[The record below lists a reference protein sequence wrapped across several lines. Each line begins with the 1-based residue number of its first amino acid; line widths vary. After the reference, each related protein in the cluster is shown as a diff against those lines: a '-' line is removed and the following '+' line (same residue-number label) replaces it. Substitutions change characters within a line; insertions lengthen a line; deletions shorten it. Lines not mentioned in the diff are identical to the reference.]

1 MMSRE
6 EIIENYK
13 LELNPGSKKVDDLL
27 NMMADLHI
35 ERDALM
41 VKLEDAE
48 KKNKELSESKSY
60 WYDQYDLQLKKV
72 EEIKKSLCAVKD
84 VVIEIGKRWI

>member
-27 NMMADLHI
+27 NMMADLYI

-48 KKNKELSESKSY
+48 KKNKELNESKSY

-72 EEIKKSLCAVKD
+72 EEIKMSLCAVND